1 MMVEVFDDRVCKLGE
16 GPHYDERTGRVWWVD
31 ILSSRQLWRDVRTG
45 EAGELPT
52 TGHVGAAVPRTG
64 GGFVLCL
71 PDGPVLA
78 DPDRIITPVGGYS
91 EADLEAEI
99 PHRETAPMGGVA
111 GSGTARRSNDAK
123 ADPAGRL
130 WLGTMAYDETPG
142 AGALYRLDP
151 GAPRPVLVLDGV
163 TISNGLGWSP
173 GGERMY
179 YVDTPTGR
187 VDVFDYDI
195 ATGEL
200 ANRRTFA
207 EIEQGDG
214 SPDGLCTDAEG
225 GVWVALW
232 GGGAVRRYLPDG
244 RLDRVVQVGTPN
256 VTSCAFAASDGG
268 ADRLDLLVVTTAAG
282 MEAGEPGAGKTYLH
296 RPGDVAGRPV
306 DRFGG

>member
-1 MMVEVFDDRVCKLGE
+1 MIEVFDDRVCRLGE

-31 ILSSRQLWRDVRTG
+31 ILSSRQLWRHVRTG

-52 TGHVGAAVPRTG
+52 TGHVGAAVPRTA

-78 DPDRIITPVGGYS
+78 DPDRVITPVGGYS
-91 EADLEAEI
+91 EADLEAEV
-99 PHRETAPMGGVA
+99 PHREPGL
-111 GSGTARRSNDAK
+111 RSNDAK
-123 ADPAGRL
+123 ADPEGRL
-130 WLGTMAYDETPG
+130 WLGTMAYDETPR
-142 AGALYRLDP
+142 AGGLYRLDP

-173 GGERMY
+173 GGELMY
-179 YVDTPTGR
+179 YVDTATGR

-195 ATGEL
+195 ATGEP
-200 ANRRTFA
+200 ANRRIFA
-207 EIEQGDG
+207 EIDQADG

-244 RLDRVVQVGTPN
+244 RLDRVVEVGTPN
-256 VTSCAFAASDGG
+256 VTSCAFAASGGG
-268 ADRLDLLVVTTAAG
+268 ADRFDLLVITTAAG
-282 MEAGEPGAGKTYLH
+282 SATGEPGAGKTYAH
-296 RPGDVAGRPV
+296 RPGDVVGRPV